1 MIPEAVDTFQ
11 VLQQWDGTVTE
22 IADSEFTAE
31 LRDLTDPSNYR
42 EEATF
47 DIAGVSAA
55 DQPLLVLGAV
65 FRWRIGCRVLAGETV
80 TVSQLRFIRSPAWR
94 RSDVE
99 DIRRRARRLQAR
111 FPLKISG

>member
-1 MIPEAVDTFQ
+1 MTQEALDTFE

-22 IADSEFTAE
+22 IADNEFTAE
-31 LRDLTDPSNYR
+31 LRDLTDPSNCR

-47 DIAGVSAA
+47 DIADVSAA

-65 FRWRIGCRVLAGETV
+65 FRWRIGCCVSAGGTV

-99 DIRRRARRLQAR
+99 DIRRRARRLRAR
-111 FPLKISG
+111 FPLTSG